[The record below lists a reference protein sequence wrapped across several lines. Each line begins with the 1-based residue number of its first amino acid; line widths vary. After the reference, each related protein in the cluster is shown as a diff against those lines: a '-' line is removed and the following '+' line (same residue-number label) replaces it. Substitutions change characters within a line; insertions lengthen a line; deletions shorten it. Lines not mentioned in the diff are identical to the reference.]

1 MESHCNPLFKNYRQR
16 WHKLAVASH
25 HIETRAQVLG
35 ASLPPLLV
43 AASRISATVMMGV
56 HGLRRAGAG
65 DNFWAY
71 RPYSFGDSTQR
82 IDWQKSAKSDQAFI
96 REKEWEAANTLWLWV
111 NRGPRMAFQSHLAEA
126 TKLYHAQVLSLAI
139 AQLALRAHE
148 RVGYLDGVTRASHG
162 RHMFE
167 KLAISFASPNDGAL
181 PSTQGN
187 HRYSTG
193 LFVSDFLEE
202 PQTLQRTF
210 APMAESGMRGHLVQ
224 VIDPAEEALPY
235 DGRVEFLSLD
245 TPQKFHSPKTQNLRE
260 DYATAFLAQREAV
273 QALAK
278 KLGWSFS
285 THRTD
290 QTLASAVLA
299 LYEKMKLR

>member
-1 MESHCNPLFKNYRQR
+1 MLGSPK
-16 WHKLAVASH
+16 
-25 HIETRAQVLG
+25 HIETHAQSLG
-35 ASLPPLLV
+35 QSLPPLLV
-43 AASRISATVMMGV
+43 AANRIATTVMMGV

-96 REKEWEAANTLWLWV
+96 REKEWEAANTLWLWL
-111 NRGPRMAFQSHLAEA
+111 NLGPRMAFQSHLAQTPKA
-126 TKLYHAQVLSLAI
+126 YHAKVLSLAV

-167 KLAISFASPNDGAL
+167 KLATTFAKNDDGKL
-181 PSTQGN
+181 PQGSGH

-193 LFVSDFLEE
+193 LFVSDFLEDIDS
-202 PQTLQRTF
+202 LQRSF
-210 APMAESGMRGHLVQ
+210 APLSEAGMRGHLVQ
-224 VIDPAEEALPY
+224 VVDPAEEVLPY
-235 DGRVEFLSLD
+235 DGRIEFLSFD
-245 TPQKFHSPKTQNLRE
+245 GPQKFHSPKTQTLRQ
-260 DYATAFLAQREAV
+260 DYAKAFGEQREAV
-273 QALAK
+273 QNLAK
-278 KLGWSFS
+278 RLGWSFS
-285 THRTD
+285 IQRTD
-290 QTLASAVLA
+290 ESLANAVLR

>member
-1 MESHCNPLFKNYRQR
+1 MAVGSHQ
-16 WHKLAVASH
+16 
-25 HIETRAQVLG
+25 IETQAQVLSD
-35 ASLPPLLV
+35 ALPPLLV
-43 AASRISATVMMGV
+43 AADKIAATVMMGV
-56 HGLRRAGAG
+56 HGLRRPGPG
-65 DNFWAY
+65 DHFWAY

-82 IDWQKSAKSDQAFI
+82 IDWQKSAKSDQTFI

-111 NRGPRMAFQSHLAEA
+111 NLGPRMKFQSHLAKL

-139 AQLALRAHE
+139 AQLALHAHE
-148 RVGYLDGVTRASHG
+148 RVGYLDGLTRASHG

-167 KLAISFASPNDGAL
+167 TLAMTFAKADNGAL
-181 PSTQGN
+181 PKAQN
-187 HRYSTG
+187 QQRRSTG

-202 PQTLQRTF
+202 PEALRQSF
-210 APMAESGMRGHLVQ
+210 APMAENGMRGHLVQ

-235 DGRVEFLSLD
+235 DGRIEFLSMD
-245 TPQKFHSPKTQNLRE
+245 MPQRFHSPKTQNLRD
-260 DYATAFLAQREAV
+260 DYRTAFLQQRELV

-285 THRTD
+285 IHRTD
-290 QTLASAVLA
+290 HSLATAVLS

>member
-1 MESHCNPLFKNYRQR
+1 VA
-16 WHKLAVASH
+16 AVPH
-25 HIETRAQVLG
+25 HIETQAQALG

-43 AASRISATVMMGV
+43 AAQRIAATVMMGV
-56 HGLRRAGAG
+56 HGLRRPGAG

-96 REKEWEAANTLWLWV
+96 REKEWEAANTLWLWI
-111 NRGPRMAFQSHLAEA
+111 NLGPRMAFQSHLAQVP
-126 TKLYHAQVLSLAI
+126 KSYHAKVLSLAI

-148 RVGYLDGVTRASHG
+148 RVGYLDGLTRASHG

-167 KLAISFASPNDGAL
+167 KLAMTFAKEGDGTLPQAL
-181 PSTQGN
+181 GR
-187 HRYSTG
+187 HRHSTG

-202 PQTLQRTF
+202 PELLKRSF
-210 APMAESGMRGHLVQ
+210 APMAEAGMRGHLVQ

-235 DGRVEFLSLD
+235 DGRIEFLGFDRL
-245 TPQKFHSPKTQNLRE
+245 QKFHSPKTQNLRG
-260 DYATAFLAQREAV
+260 DYAEAFKNQREAV
-273 QALAK
+273 HNLAK
-278 KLGWSFS
+278 KMGWSFS
-285 THRTD
+285 VHRTD
-290 QTLASAVLA
+290 ESLTNGVLK